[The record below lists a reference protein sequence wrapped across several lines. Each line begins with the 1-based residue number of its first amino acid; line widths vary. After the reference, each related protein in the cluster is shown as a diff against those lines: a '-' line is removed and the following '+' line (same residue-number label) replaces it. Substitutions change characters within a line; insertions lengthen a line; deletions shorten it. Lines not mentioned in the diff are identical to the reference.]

1 MSQLE
6 EKLHEITQQIAK
18 GTIPAKVSVRQVIDW
33 YGVSR
38 RGANV
43 NYQIRRAFERAGLTT
58 QPDFEWAYIDEPIS
72 IVAVGSEAESR
83 SSITNRIGALESANR
98 KPVSIK
104 PDNNLSEAFTIMLK
118 NDFSQLPVM
127 TTDREVKGSVTW
139 KSIGSKLLTG
149 KRSDFV
155 RDYVEPAQ
163 VISAETSLFD
173 AITLVARHGYVIIH
187 AIDRTICGIVT
198 ASDLSLQL
206 KTLAEPFILVGECES
221 LLRRFIHGK
230 FSAEQ
235 LGQAKYPADTMRII
249 EGVSDLTFGEYVHLL
264 ENPENWKALNLLSMD
279 RCIFIE
285 DLKRVKDIRNDV
297 MHFNPEGVDPQ
308 AILDLQAFVHLLG
321 QVRTLNT
328 P

>member
-173 AITLVARHGYVIIH
+173 AITLY
-187 AIDRTICGIVT
+187 
-198 ASDLSLQL
+198 
-206 KTLAEPFILVGECES
+206 
-221 LLRRFIHGK
+221 
-230 FSAEQ
+230 
-235 LGQAKYPADTMRII
+235 
-249 EGVSDLTFGEYVHLL
+249 
-264 ENPENWKALNLLSMD
+264 
-279 RCIFIE
+279 
-285 DLKRVKDIRNDV
+285 
-297 MHFNPEGVDPQ
+297 DPSK
-308 AILDLQAFVHLLG
+308 
-321 QVRTLNT
+321 